1 MLYKAR
7 PSAVQCCGGR
17 GTGKGR
23 DDCVCVSD
31 DLSQYPSDTGSPVI
45 RAGAGPGPGG
55 GVSLVFGGKHGLMG
69 V

>member
-1 MLYKAR
+1 ME
-7 PSAVQCCGGR
+7 VGGQ
-17 GTGKGR
+17 GR

-55 GVSLVFGGKHGLMG
+55 GVSLVFGGKHGRMG

>member
-1 MLYKAR
+1 M
-7 PSAVQCCGGR
+7 QCSVVEAGGQ
-17 GTGKGR
+17 GR

-31 DLSQYPSDTGSPVI
+31 DLSQNPSDTGSPVI

-55 GVSLVFGGKHGLMG
+55 SVSLVFGGKHGRMG